1 MGLLLGSLRQLRG
14 DWEIE
19 MCDWELFVG
28 GLLKLLLLG
37 VHSFK
42 IITIINQGY

>member
-1 MGLLLGSLRQLRG
+1 MGLLLGRLGGKGEVEMG
-14 DWEIE
+14 DR
-19 MCDWELFVG
+19 ELFGG

>member
-1 MGLLLGSLRQLRG
+1 MGLLLGNLRSLG
-14 DWEIE
+14 GKWKVE
-19 MCDWELFVG
+19 MCHRELFS
-28 GLLKLLLLG
+28 GLLKLLLLD

>member
-1 MGLLLGSLRQLRG
+1 MGLLLGNLWGLG
-14 DWEIE
+14 GKWKVE
-19 MCDWELFVG
+19 MGHRELFG
-28 GLLKLLLLG
+28 GLLKLLLLD